1 MKSTAKQGI
10 KNSSPNEFAST
21 MNRLYAPLCFAAN
34 RFLNDKSASED
45 IVQEAF
51 ARLWEL
57 VSKEKEIESID
68 NYMYMLV
75 HNLSLEWL
83 RKLKLQEKFV
93 NSRSLK
99 EVNIFNVIVETDVAL
114 QIIKEIEKLPPR
126 SKQGLDN
133 QQIAQE
139 MNISVNSV
147 KTLKYKSIDKLKAIF
162 SSDTLLK
169 ILMIFG

>member
-83 RKLKLQEKFV
+83 RKLKLQPFAQRSEHFQCY
-93 NSRSLK
+93 SR
-99 EVNIFNVIVETDVAL
+99 NRCRFTDH
-114 QIIKEIEKLPPR
+114 
-126 SKQGLDN
+126 QGN
-133 QQIAQE
+133 R
-139 MNISVNSV
+139 
-147 KTLKYKSIDKLKAIF
+147 
-162 SSDTLLK
+162 K
-169 ILMIFG
+169 ITSP

>member
-68 NYMYMLV
+68 NYMYML
-75 HNLSLEWL
+75 L
-83 RKLKLQEKFV
+83 F
-93 NSRSLK
+93 RSLSRMVK
-99 EVNIFNVIVETDVAL
+99 KT
-114 QIIKEIEKLPPR
+114 EIT
-126 SKQGLDN
+126 G
-133 QQIAQE
+133 
-139 MNISVNSV
+139 
-147 KTLKYKSIDKLKAIF
+147 
-162 SSDTLLK
+162 K
-169 ILMIFG
+169 IRE